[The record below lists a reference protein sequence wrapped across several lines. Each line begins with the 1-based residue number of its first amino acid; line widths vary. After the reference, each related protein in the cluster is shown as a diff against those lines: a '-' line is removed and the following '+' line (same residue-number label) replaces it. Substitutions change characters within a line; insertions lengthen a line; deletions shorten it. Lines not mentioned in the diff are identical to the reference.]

1 MAAKKAETKGGVVA
15 LTDAE
20 SRKRALEVALGKI
33 EKDFGKGSVME
44 LIKKSGAFYSYNGER
59 IGQGRDN
66 TRQFLLDHPDIFDD
80 LDRQIREKMV
90 QNPIEPV
97 PAESVP
103 LEGDEDD
110 EIDLD
115 DDGEFVLDA

>member
-1 MAAKKAETKGGVVA
+1 MWIADYVISD
-15 LTDAE
+15 LQ
-20 SRKRALEVALGKI
+20 
-33 EKDFGKGSVME
+33 E
-44 LIKKSGAFYSYNGER
+44 LMR
-59 IGQGRDN
+59 I
-66 TRQFLLDHPDIFDD
+66 TE
-80 LDRQIREKMV
+80 EKMV

-115 DDGEFVLDA
+115 DDEEFVLDA